1 MTGLYPL
8 TTSPTYCSM
17 RLVLDTNIV
26 MDMLHFAN
34 RHTALLEAPIRS
46 GQLQCFTDR
55 DCFAELERVCAY
67 PEFGMAAPQQQA
79 LLEAYRQFVTFCDAG
94 EGKVAENFPL
104 PRCRDPDDQ
113 KFLILAARSQ
123 ADLLITRDKLLL
135 RLAGHRRLPPPFGI
149 LSAEAAVKSL
159 ELAPE
164 DPARVV

>member
-1 MTGLYPL
+1 LKPL
-8 TTSPTYCSM
+8 KIIM
-17 RLVLDTNIV
+17 DTNIV

-79 LLEAYRQFVTFCDAG
+79 LLDAYRQFVTFCDAAD
-94 EGKVAENFPL
+94 EENFPL

-135 RLAGHRRLPPPFGI
+135 RLAGHRRLPPPCTI
-149 LSAEAAVKSL
+149 LSAEAAVKLL